1 MVTEVEWAGERNCD
15 VSLEIGNQDCLP
27 SSLGIAP
34 RGLLTVDITPPQNLT
49 VKRHWASFGSSSRLL
64 SPAAFHL

>member
-15 VSLEIGNQDCLP
+15 VSLEIGNLDCLP

-34 RGLLTVDITPPQNLT
+34 RGLLTMDITPQNLT

-64 SPAAFHL
+64 SPAAIHL